1 MANEHGVADHWE
13 HFPHVADIGVRG
25 VGGSKQAAF
34 EQAAYALIAAI
45 AEIERIVPKTKV
57 HIRCSA
63 ANDEAL
69 LVEWLN
75 AVVYEI
81 ATRGMLF
88 CRFEVRIDGDSLEAD
103 AQGEPIDQQR
113 HEVAA
118 EAKGATYTELSVRQ
132 LDSGRWLAQCVV
144 DV

>member
-25 VGGSKQAAF
+25 VGGSKEAAF

-45 AEIERIVPKTKV
+45 AEIDRIVPKSKV
-57 HIRCSA
+57 NISCGA
-63 ANDEAL
+63 ANEEAL

-75 AVVYEI
+75 AVVFEI

-88 CRFEVRIDGDSLEAD
+88 CSFQVRIHGNSLEAV
-103 AQGEPIDQQR
+103 ALGEPIDQQR

-118 EAKGATYTELSVRQ
+118 EAKGATYTELRVRQ
-132 LDSGRWLAQCVV
+132 LNNGRWMAQCVV